1 MFNLSNVYS
10 TEYMKWY
17 TREASVAVYVSNIP
31 LIWPLIR
38 RVIPGMGSVSSR
50 SITGARSRLAM
61 GDVEMSTSKLSSK
74 VKKERDWES
83 ESRERIVDEG
93 GIRQEITVSVESE
106 KAEAVWEEVI
116 TRGFGAAEGSQVE
129 YSIKIESQN
138 TVQI

>member
-1 MFNLSNVYS
+1 
-10 TEYMKWY
+10 
-17 TREASVAVYVSNIP
+17 
-31 LIWPLIR
+31 
-38 RVIPGMGSVSSR
+38 
-50 SITGARSRLAM
+50 M
-61 GDVEMSTSKLSSK
+61 GDVEMSASKLSSK

-106 KAEAVWEEVI
+106 KAEAVWEEVV